1 MKQGFL
7 EQGSLKNNR
16 EAPAPA
22 RERERGFALPHSRSP
37 LIGREHDIVLVSDR
51 LRREDTSLLT
61 LVGPGGVGKTRLA
74 LEVAAKLAPN
84 FADGTV
90 FVALDMLRD
99 SELVLPA
106 IAGAFVLNDRGTRP
120 LVDSLIDHLQSRQ
133 MLLVLDSFE
142 QVVEGGPAVSHLL
155 NACPQ
160 IKVLVTSRSVLHLS
174 IEQTLMVST
183 LSMPASVELF
193 LARSRA
199 AGATFETT
207 AANVTAVAKICAR
220 LDGLPL
226 AVELAAARTPS
237 LPPVALIA
245 RLDRALPILNR
256 GARDQ
261 PDRLQTMEKA
271 IAWSYELLSAQE
283 QRMFRVLSVFTG
295 SFDLSAAM
303 KLIDQGDAEDLPL
316 DGIVTLVEKSLL
328 QHVPG
333 FSEDETRC
341 RMLQTVREYGLR
353 LLRESGEEAS
363 VREAH
368 ANEMI
373 EVCERLSE
381 QIWLPGFQRVLARLD
396 AEQDNIRAALFWAE
410 ETDNGELGVRLARA
424 MINYWVV
431 RTQYREATFW
441 LERSLTWGQ
450 AKPSG
455 PRARALVGIAWITT
469 LQGDYAEAEIA
480 TKQAIQMSRDVG
492 DRVVEATA
500 LHATGLLNLH
510 RGTYEEA
517 TNWLL
522 KALQIYQDL
531 EFEMVG
537 GPQYVSSVYAL
548 LGRVALARGDTAAA
562 ANYLEEGHRGL
573 RAQAFSWRLGDTMR
587 SFGDLARDR
596 GDYVGALD
604 RYRESV
610 ALAKEHGDTLFLAE
624 GVAGVASVMSA
635 QGKIEQAARL
645 YGAAE
650 AMRTQ
655 LGVAIDVW
663 ELPSYERRLAAVR
676 QVLPA
681 TTFDAAWQEGA
692 SLSLEAVIA
701 ETLASAS
708 ENIVERHS
716 GGSPSAN
723 SSLAIS
729 LTNRERDVLRLLVEG
744 RTDREIAEALSISPR
759 TVGGH
764 VTNLLTKLEVQ
775 SRTAAVSI
783 AVRQNLV

>member
-1 MKQGFL
+1 VNQGAT
-7 EQGSLKNNR
+7 ESIR
-16 EAPAPA
+16 EATEFASA
-22 RERERGFALPHSRSP
+22 HARERGFGLPHSRSP
-37 LIGREHDIVLVSDR
+37 LIGREHDIALVSDR
-51 LRREDTSLLT
+51 LRREDASLLT

-84 FADGTV
+84 FADGAV

-99 SELVLPA
+99 PELVLPA
-106 IAGAFVLNDRGTRP
+106 IASAFVLNDRGTRP
-120 LVDSLIDHLQSRQ
+120 LIDSLIDHLQSRQ

-142 QVVEGGPAVSHLL
+142 QVVDGGPAVSQLL
-155 NACPQ
+155 NACPR

-199 AGATFETT
+199 VGATFDMT
-207 AANVTAVAKICAR
+207 AANVSAVAKICAR

-271 IAWSYELLSAQE
+271 IAWSYELLSEQE

-295 SFDLSAAM
+295 SFDLNAAM
-303 KLIDQGDAEDLPL
+303 KLIDQGDTEVLPL

-328 QHVPG
+328 QHEPG
-333 FSEDETRC
+333 FSDDETRC

-353 LLRESGEEAS
+353 LLRDSGEEVC
-363 VREAH
+363 VRAAH

-373 EVCERLSE
+373 EICERLSE
-381 QIWLPGFQRVLARLD
+381 QIWLPGFQRVLARFD
-396 AEQDNIRAALFWAE
+396 AELDNIRAALFWAE
-410 ETDNGELGVRLARA
+410 ETGNGELGVRLARA

-431 RTQYREATFW
+431 RAQYREGMFW
-441 LERSLTWGQ
+441 LERSLTWGE

-455 PRARALVGIAWITT
+455 ARARALVGIAWIAT
-469 LQGDYAEAEIA
+469 LQGDYADAEIA
-480 TKQAIQMSRDVG
+480 VEHSLQMSRDAG
-492 DRVVEATA
+492 DRFVEGTA
-500 LHATGLLNLH
+500 MHAAGLLNLH
-510 RGTYEEA
+510 RGNYEQA
-517 TNWLL
+517 TEWM
-522 KALQIYQDL
+522 LQTLQLYQEIEL
-531 EFEMVG
+531 ETVG
-537 GPQYVSSVYAL
+537 GPQYVSSIYAL
-548 LGRVALARGDTAAA
+548 LGRVALARGDTVAAA
-562 ANYLEEGHRGL
+562 QYLEEGHRGL

-596 GDYVGALD
+596 GDYAGALD
-604 RYRESV
+604 RYCESV

-624 GVAGVASVMSA
+624 GIAGVASVMSA
-635 QGKIEQAARL
+635 QGKLDQAARL

-655 LGVAIDVW
+655 LGVAIDAW
-663 ELPSYERRLAAVR
+663 ELPAYERRLTAVR
-676 QVLPA
+676 QALPA
-681 TTFDAAWQEGA
+681 AAFDAAWQAGA
-692 SLSLEAVIA
+692 SLSLEAIIA
-701 ETLASAS
+701 ETLATASVNSADRC
-708 ENIVERHS
+708 E
-716 GGSPSAN
+716 PSN
-723 SSLAIS
+723 SVPRSAIA
-729 LTNRERDVLRLLVEG
+729 LTNRERDVLRLLIDG
-744 RTDREIAEALSISPR
+744 RTDREIADALSISPR

-764 VTNLLTKLEVQ
+764 VTNLLSKLEVQ